1 MISFDIDGAK
11 FNYRVGGVVVH
22 GNQVLLQY
30 TEFDPFWVIPGG
42 RVEIMEPAADAV
54 KREIAEELDVAV
66 AVERLLWTVENFF
79 TYDGQPFH
87 EVGLYF
93 RVNLP
98 EVSMFSNLE
107 GILETSDEHGLKH
120 YTGWRSLDELDE
132 LDVRPSFLRAALK
145 SLPDRPMHIVHTG

>member
-79 TYDGQPFH
+79 T
-87 EVGLYF
+87 
-93 RVNLP
+93 
-98 EVSMFSNLE
+98 
-107 GILETSDEHGLKH
+107 
-120 YTGWRSLDELDE
+120 
-132 LDVRPSFLRAALK
+132 
-145 SLPDRPMHIVHTG
+145 